1 MCINGHFVKVIKINK
16 IKPTKINEKINIW
29 SPKKKKATRLGK
41 KKSQHVCNK
50 ERKNKRKKKEEEE
63 EEKKQPPRWRLGSKF
78 QGYFWNLLVFSS
90 FLGENFLVGSRRK
103 YLSLTI
109 YFPSSL
115 SNQTHFKKV
124 FLPIFSPKF
133 SIHPISPP
141 NKHTLSLS

>member
-1 MCINGHFVKVIKINK
+1 MS
-16 IKPTKINEKINIW
+16 T
-29 SPKKKKATRLGK
+29 KKKKLHVQEKKIKEKK
-41 KKSQHVCNK
+41 KKSQHGCNR
-50 ERKNKRKKKEEEE
+50 ERKNQRKKKKKKEEEEEEE

-78 QGYFWNLLVFSS
+78 QRYFWNLLVFSP

-103 YLSLTI
+103 YLGLTI

-115 SNQTHFKKV
+115 FNQTHFKKV